1 MTRCWWRTRP
11 PQRTETRYGIWRGCQ
26 AAVSLEWREKTKH
39 TFSWLI
45 VTVLSPIMW
54 KMKQIDTTLFP
65 QYNKVL
71 HGNKI
76 LFHCWTM
83 WQDALSCVKCAAE
96 NPLKIATG
104 WYWYTWRFMYLRSRI
119 WWNTGWLLHKSL
131 HSRVTHRTKT
141 GQSTC
146 SLRIQHSYSPW
157 KKMTP
162 QQQEGEKKKERKKKK
177 GGAE

>member
-1 MTRCWWRTRP
+1 MFFVEVELNKVCIYSINLPIVVLFFPTSHRWYPRSDTMLMKNKAATKNRNK
-11 PQRTETRYGIWRGCQ
+11 IWNL
-26 AAVSLEWREKTKH
+26 AWVSGSCFFRMKGKTKH

-45 VTVLSPIMW
+45 VTALSPIMW

-83 WQDALSCVKCAAE
+83 WQDPLSCVKCAAE

-104 WYWYTWRFMYLRSRI
+104 WYWYTW
-119 WWNTGWLLHKSL
+119 
-131 HSRVTHRTKT
+131 
-141 GQSTC
+141 C
-146 SLRIQHSYSPW
+146 SHH
-157 KKMTP
+157 
-162 QQQEGEKKKERKKKK
+162 
-177 GGAE
+177 